1 MKKLAPHAIPFGEAS
16 MKCSCSTSVMDGSR
30 LDAGA
35 VGTAGDPRPDV
46 VGVLRG
52 RGPVDASAGAV
63 AYGGEEVEQR
73 RLVGVRLRRGEPV
86 VVVSRS
92 ARTHGGMVVGERRG
106 EEEDPLAERLH
117 GRRTGE
123 EREKQ
128 EEDPLA
134 KHLHGRRTG
143 EERRGRFTRLQ
154 SADDRSHGRPRHV
167 LLRHGSQVEAA
178 ARQGGLRDPP
188 PCVAETREE

>member
-1 MKKLAPHAIPFGEAS
+1 
-16 MKCSCSTSVMDGSR
+16 MDGSR

-106 EEEDPLAERLH
+106 EEDPLAERLH
-117 GRRTGE
+117 GRRTE
-123 EREKQ
+123 
-128 EEDPLA
+128 
-134 KHLHGRRTG
+134 